1 MEQSFIDFLRF
12 CLHEDDKLPDS
23 AKDIDWTKLLEFG
36 RKQSITGVLFHGIKR
51 LTAKDPHPSPREL
64 AQWGVENQQIADDN
78 RQAYRDAYRLTSWL
92 YKETGIKGVVLK
104 GQANAL
110 LYPDKF
116 SRMSGDIDLWT
127 TADPVELI
135 LWAQKHDPESV
146 IDYHHVSFE
155 VLPTI
160 AELHFVPSFMGN
172 LFYEWRLRKYFKEAK
187 DEQFRRIVKLPEGL
201 GKICVLQPDFDCIF
215 QLTHLMH
222 HFFFEGIGFRQ
233 LIDFY
238 YLLSRGFT
246 DKQKADILR
255 RIKWLN
261 MSKFTAAVMYIMYD
275 VLGIDK
281 DRLLCEPN
289 EKVGKLFLREVLKAG
304 NFGFYDE
311 RYSFSGMSVYT
322 QYFLEIYRNLHF
334 ALYFPSETIW
344 GRPISRWWHMFY
356 KAWLRHKVSKAKKN
370 IRH

>member
-1 MEQSFIDFLRF
+1 
-12 CLHEDDKLPDS
+12 
-23 AKDIDWTKLLEFG
+23 
-36 RKQSITGVLFHGIKR
+36 
-51 LTAKDPHPSPREL
+51 
-64 AQWGVENQQIADDN
+64 
-78 RQAYRDAYRLTSWL
+78 
-92 YKETGIKGVVLK
+92 
-104 GQANAL
+104 
-110 LYPDKF
+110 
-116 SRMSGDIDLWT
+116 MSGDIDLWT

-135 LWAQKHDPESV
+135 LWAQKHDPESA

-187 DEQFRRIVKLPEGL
+187 DEQFRRIVQLPEGL

-344 GRPISRWWHMFY
+344 GRPVSRWWHMFY

>member
-1 MEQSFIDFLRF
+1 
-12 CLHEDDKLPDS
+12 
-23 AKDIDWTKLLEFG
+23 
-36 RKQSITGVLFHGIKR
+36 
-51 LTAKDPHPSPREL
+51 
-64 AQWGVENQQIADDN
+64 
-78 RQAYRDAYRLTSWL
+78 
-92 YKETGIKGVVLK
+92 
-104 GQANAL
+104 
-110 LYPDKF
+110 
-116 SRMSGDIDLWT
+116 
-127 TADPVELI
+127 
-135 LWAQKHDPESV
+135 
-146 IDYHHVSFE
+146 
-155 VLPTI
+155 
-160 AELHFVPSFMGN
+160 
-172 LFYEWRLRKYFKEAK
+172 
-187 DEQFRRIVKLPEGL
+187 
-201 GKICVLQPDFDCIF
+201 
-215 QLTHLMH
+215 MH

-311 RYSFSGMSVYT
+311 RYSFRGMSVYT